1 MPTRVPKIPNKSLRN
16 PWIVAAKL
24 NRPADRLDIITVRVE
39 HEGDVVVGVVLRS
52 QARLAIVFAARS
64 KRRVIKRIDQR
75 ALVHLEGDM
84 GRYPSRIALIE
95 PKIGAR
101 RFAKTGA
108 GDRPSQSNRVFP
120 DDLIADRF
128 ERGTVKFFAAF
139 DIVDD
144 NSHVRDHSVFSDELI
159 VLPPLVSDTQLNIS
173 WREFF
178 ESRRR
183 R

>member
-24 NRPADRLDIITVRVE
+24 NRPADRLDIITVRIE
-39 HEGDVVVGVVLRS
+39 HEGTVVVGAVLRS
-52 QARLAIVFAARS
+52 QARLAIVFATRS

-84 GRYPSRIALIE
+84 DRYPSRIALIE

-101 RFAKTGA
+101 RFAKTSA

-128 ERGTVKFFAAF
+128 ERGAVKLFAAF
-139 DIVDD
+139 DIADY
-144 NSHVRDHSVFSDELI
+144 NSHVRDHRIFFSDELI
-159 VLPPLVSDTQLNIS
+159 GPTATRLRDSA
-173 WREFF
+173 
-178 ESRRR
+178 
-183 R
+183 